1 MGEKRSLLSI
11 FSNRCVSS
19 FSQVY
24 NHGSQHLICFR
35 TKRTIL
41 TSMIT
46 SFLQIAFAAV
56 CCWVLFITIDM
67 IWALP
72 REGGVVGAKA
82 IAAAVE
88 KTGGDLR
95 GGTMMGNIV
104 SSPDASAGTLL
115 AACGVYCFGIPGGLI
130 ATVLVYIGN
139 RICYDPGYAGTTG
152 CFLATFM
159 VYLGTQIGIPAEFFI
174 IGMVIAILTIQGI
187 SHRHSS
193 SCLLYTSPSPR
204 DRTRSRMPSSA

>member
-1 MGEKRSLLSI
+1 MISLI
-11 FSNRCVSS
+11 
-19 FSQVY
+19 
-24 NHGSQHLICFR
+24 
-35 TKRTIL
+35 
-41 TSMIT
+41 
-46 SFLQIAFAAV
+46 LQIGFAAL
-56 CCWVLFITIDM
+56 CAWVLFITIDM

-88 KTGGDLR
+88 KAGGDLR

-115 AACGVYCFGIPGGLI
+115 AACGVYCFGIPGGLL

-139 RICYDPGYAGTTG
+139 RICSDPGYAGTTG

-159 VYLGTQIGIPAEFFI
+159 VYGGTKIGIPAEFFI

-187 SHRHSS
+187 SHQHASR
-193 SCLLYTSPSPR
+193 LLGKIWR
-204 DRTRSRMPSSA
+204 LRK